1 MAGRPRGLNSGQGRV
16 RRGRGSAR
24 RTPTT
29 PHLSSETDVQTSN
42 LLVLLRDSVARQ
54 EELHG
59 RAGSLGAPRLFCCS
73 CLALAAALAAA
84 MPSLAGAV
92 AGGRAVALRSA
103 STAPALRGAL
113 W

>member
-1 MAGRPRGLNSGQGRV
+1 MASIPGKAVFVEVVALLVEPRPPHTSR
-16 RRGRGSAR
+16 AK
-24 RTPTT
+24 PTCK
-29 PHLSSETDVQTSN
+29 PPI
-42 LLVLLRDSVARQ
+42 LVLLRDSVARQ